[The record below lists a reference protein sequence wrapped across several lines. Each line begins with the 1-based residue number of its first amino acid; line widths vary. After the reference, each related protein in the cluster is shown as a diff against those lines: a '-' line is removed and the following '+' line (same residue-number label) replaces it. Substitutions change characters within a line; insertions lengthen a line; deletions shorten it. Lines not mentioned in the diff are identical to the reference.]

1 MGQVVY
7 SPNYKAFVTLVS
19 GDVDKQSLPV
29 QSEEYA
35 DLTGIATVCLSV
47 RLSCITLISYV
58 YQITTMLVLLLMPLV
73 SVAILFFLH
82 SATQVN

>member
-19 GDVDKQSLPV
+19 DVDKQGLPV

-35 DLTGIATVCLSV
+35 DLMGQYCCLSPSSPFSF
-47 RLSCITLISYV
+47 LFSSF
-58 YQITTMLVLLLMPLV
+58 LMFSNV
-73 SVAILFFLH
+73 FY
-82 SATQVN
+82 

>member
-19 GDVDKQSLPV
+19 DADKQTMPV

-35 DLTGIATVCLSV
+35 DLTGMSLFLCSCVCVCLSV
-47 RLSCITLISYV
+47 CVAVCLSVCLFVFAKNVIFRSSKSAKILIFDE
-58 YQITTMLVLLLMPLV
+58 I
-73 SVAILFFLH
+73 
-82 SATQVN
+82 